1 MHTLLATLLLA
12 TAPAEGAEPTPVPEE
27 VEAASADIPL
37 EATTTGYVDTR
48 FTWAHAAPA
57 KLMPLVGVPAL
68 ANISEGN
75 FQGKLRFGEP
85 LSVNADASLFFQ
97 WAGLMQV
104 VDETGREVQL
114 PVEDAS
120 DAEVA
125 VVVSELYAAWEATPH
140 LQLTLGKKRVV
151 WGSGLA
157 VNPTDLLNP
166 PKDPTDPAGQRAGA
180 WLARV
185 DLPFERFT
193 VSAVGAAKVLRQR
206 LGLPTALIT
215 YPDDPTDAARQGL
228 APDDRDD
235 ESHWAA
241 AARLYALVDNTDV
254 TLTYHFTHLYNDAF
268 RNKSRVGLSLS
279 RTFGP
284 TEVHLEALF
293 QTGSSRLYVDPA
305 CAGDAQALAACVS
318 AGTAPLGY
326 SLLEDGGL
334 RTKAL
339 VGGRYFFEDNATLSA
354 EYYFNGDGYDS
365 GSFARFLGLT
375 AQARRLV
382 GLDPRKAAALVSV
395 LNPGGISTDPG
406 APQKFSF
413 EPMRR
418 HYLFL
423 TYSKPQ
429 VADDFV
435 LGASAVVNLSDLS
448 GALVPQVSWS
458 AREWL
463 TLTASGSIPLPG
475 LDALATEVE
484 GLRLTEAGLSAS
496 DWRAW
501 MSARLHF

>member
-1 MHTLLATLLLA
+1 MNALLATLLLA
-12 TAPAEGAEPTPVPEE
+12 AAPAEGAEPSPASEE
-27 VEAASADIPL
+27 VETAGPTL

-48 FTWAHAAPA
+48 FTWTHAAPA
-57 KLMPLVGVPAL
+57 RLMPLIGVPAL
-68 ANISEGN
+68 SNISEAN
-75 FQGKLRFGEP
+75 LQAKVRYGEP
-85 LSVNADASLFFQ
+85 LSASADLSLIGQ
-97 WAGLMQV
+97 WAGLIRV
-104 VDETGREVQL
+104 VDEAGREMPL
-114 PVEDAS
+114 PTDDTDDARVS
-120 DAEVA
+120 
-125 VVVSELYAAWEATPH
+125 VVVSELFASWEATPH
-140 LQLTLGKKRVV
+140 LQFTLGKKRVV

-193 VSAVGAAKVLRQR
+193 VSAVGAAKVLRQE
-206 LGLPTALIT
+206 LGLPTSLLW
-215 YPDDPTDAARQGL
+215 DS
-228 APDDRDD
+228 

-241 AARLYALVDNTDV
+241 AGRLYALVANTDV

-268 RNKSRVGLSLS
+268 RHKSRVGLSLS

-284 TEVHLEALF
+284 AEVHLEALF
-293 QTGSSRLYVDPA
+293 QTGSSRLYVNPA
-305 CAGDAQALAACVS
+305 CAGDAQALAACAA
-318 AGTAPLGY
+318 AGTPPLDY
-326 SLLEDGGL
+326 ALLEDGGL

-339 VGGRYFFEDNATLSA
+339 VGARYFFEDSATLSA

-365 GSFARFLGLT
+365 GAFTRFLGL
-375 AQARRLV
+375 AAHARQLAA
-382 GLDPRKAAALVSV
+382 GDPQRAAALFEV
-395 LNPGGISTDPG
+395 LNPGGATTDPG
-406 APQKFSF
+406 TPQKFSF
-413 EPMRR
+413 EPLRR

-423 TYSKPQ
+423 TYTKPQ

-435 LGASAVVNLSDLS
+435 LGASAVVNLTDLS

-475 LDALATEVE
+475 VDALASEVD
-484 GLRLTEAGLSAS
+484 GVRVTEAGLSAS